1 MARGFGSNVDAG
13 AIGRSARRLVVGVG
27 VVCAVLF
34 FGCQATTR
42 VDAGHVGIRVKLAG
56 SDRGVQDM
64 PVVTGWVVYNPISE
78 QIVIFPTSVQ
88 NIVWTADVHEGR
100 PVDESITFSSSEGVN
115 VNADV
120 GLSFHI
126 EPSLAPRLYGRFRQN
141 DMMILADGYVR
152 NSVREAFNDVAS
164 KMAVQQIYGSEKS
177 KMLSEVTE
185 KVRDVLGKDGFV
197 IDQLTINGALRLP
210 QNVADAINR
219 AMEATQN
226 AIQSE
231 NKVRQVRAEAEQAIT
246 EAHGQAEATRQKA
259 EGEAD
264 SILIRARS
272 EAKANEIIRLS
283 TSPAVLQY
291 RAIEHWDGKLPAFS
305 GGGQMPMLTFDL
317 SKAASM
323 DDATREKR
331 LRELLAE
338 DAASANGASGAS
350 GADPSAAPPGP
361 DAQGG
366 QGTSNGANAPPKA
379 ASTNATSA
387 SNPGNPGKAK

>member
-1 MARGFGSNVDAG
+1 MAGRYGSGFDAQS
-13 AIGRSARRLVVGVG
+13 IGRGARRVVIVVGLAFV
-27 VVCAVLF
+27 ALF
-34 FGCQATTR
+34 FGCQATQR

-56 SDRGVQDM
+56 SDRGVQEM
-64 PVVTGWVVYNPISE
+64 PVVTGWVIYNPVTE

-88 NIVWTADVHEGR
+88 NVVWTANPHEGR
-100 PVDESITFSSSEGVN
+100 AVDESITFSSSEGVN

-126 EPSLAPRLYGRFRQN
+126 EPSLAPKLYARFRQN
-141 DMMILADGYVR
+141 DMMALADGYVR
-152 NSVREAFNDVAS
+152 NAVREAFNDVTS
-164 KMAVQQIYGSEKS
+164 KMAVQEIYGAGKS
-177 KMLSEVTE
+177 KMLSDVTRAC
-185 KVRDVLGKDGFV
+185 RDVLGKDGFV

-246 EAHGQAEATRQKA
+246 QAHGQAEATRQKA
-259 EGEAD
+259 QGEAD

-291 RAIEHWDGKLPAFS
+291 RALEHWDGKLPTFNGSA
-305 GGGQMPMLTFDL
+305 QMPMLTFDA
-317 SKAASM
+317 SKIAAI
-323 DDATREKR
+323 DDAAREKK
-331 LRELLAE
+331 LRALLAE
-338 DAASANGASGAS
+338 DAPAAAEAGDAGAG
-350 GADPSAAPPGP
+350 
-361 DAQGG
+361 
-366 QGTSNGANAPPKA
+366 GAN
-379 ASTNATSA
+379 
-387 SNPGNPGKAK
+387 